1 MSFFIHQVRLRLA
14 LLIVDSTDCYDMSG
28 IRECIFVTDCR
39 TSHGTTECTK
49 IYSRS
54 VKTRRNSRSPAQFS
68 PFLAYNHART
78 EVFNHATH
86 IFDPTTGPM
95 SENGLAEQ
103 SPNSDHSDRT
113 SSNTTSNGV
122 NGLNTVPSLFSSV
135 GHESPSLSMELDPSF
150 PTLQTTSPVDINQFL
165 SSRYPFERFAK
176 GPPSMDI
183 IHQTDDVN
191 IQLDH
196 IMNMSFLDFPAQFTP
211 GPGNFHG
218 SEPSPS
224 RLPFMFT
231 ESDSPF
237 DSNRWGPP
245 PNRTIWT
252 KLTDTRWEFLIEQL
266 PDEEQVSS
274 LKQS

>member
-1 MSFFIHQVRLRLA
+1 MSFFVHQVMLQLT
-14 LLIVDSTDCYDMSG
+14 LLIVDSTDCYGMSG
-28 IRECIFVTDCR
+28 ILLTFVTDNR

-68 PFLAYNHART
+68 PFLAYNHTRT
-78 EVFNHATH
+78 EAFNHSTH
-86 IFDPTTGPM
+86 IFDPTAGP
-95 SENGLAEQ
+95 ENAMAQQ
-103 SPNSDHSDRT
+103 SPTSDHSDHT

-122 NGLNTVPSLFSSV
+122 NRLTTVPSLFSPV
-135 GHESPSLSMELDPSF
+135 GQESPSMSMELDPSF

-165 SSRYPFERFAK
+165 SNRYPFERFAK

-196 IMNMSFLDFPAQFTP
+196 LMNMTFLDFPAQFTP

-224 RLPFMFT
+224 GLPFVFN

-245 PNRTIWT
+245 PNRTLWT

-274 LKQS
+274 TKHS